1 MVKIATKSCPL
12 SQETERSMQPSDLP
26 SPVNRIAC
34 PECGNNEDFYEVAE
48 NATITT
54 LYTQNDDGSFTPE
67 ENASQILGEIRLI
80 CGQCQKDLSVFHQ
93 RFSEMLF

>member
-1 MVKIATKSCPL
+1 
-12 SQETERSMQPSDLP
+12 MQPSDLP
-26 SPVNRIAC
+26 APVNRIAC

-67 ENASQILGEIRLI
+67 ENISQVLGEIKLI
-80 CGQCQKDLSVFHQ
+80 CGQCQRDLSVFHQ